1 MTESPLAADENR
13 KAQLNALI
21 AGLGEKEN
29 PRIKGL
35 RDWIDVVFK
44 LLITG
49 MVGFGTWYLTSQK
62 QGFEA
67 AHTEKVQQNDDVRLV
82 VDMLAT
88 DDAVHRTMALSIA
101 KAYAVSRIP
110 AELFEAVNAY
120 VSSKN
125 NRIEAQQTNAVIAQ
139 VQTSTAGT
147 QVVRKANDSLPI
159 RIYIQYQRIEDK
171 AGIEAIRQKLNSQ
184 AVGTK
189 TINVPPIEHVATTI
203 SAPVLKCF
211 RQSECDA
218 FGKTLVDKLKAA
230 GAPANLQLQPTPGS
244 ENSTTIRPNHFEAW
258 FGSL

>member
-1 MTESPLAADENR
+1 M
-13 KAQLNALI
+13 
-21 AGLGEKEN
+21 
-29 PRIKGL
+29 KGL

-49 MVGFGTWYLTSQK
+49 MIGFGTWYLTSEK
-62 QGFEA
+62 QGLEA

-125 NRIEAQQTNAVIAQ
+125 NRVEAQQTYAVVAQ
-139 VQTSTAGT
+139 VQSSIAGT
-147 QVVRKANDSLPI
+147 QAVQKANDSLPI
-159 RIYIQYQRIEDK
+159 RIYIQYQRLEDK
-171 AGIEAIRQKLNSQ
+171 AGVEAIRQKLNTQ

-189 TINVPPIEHVATTI
+189 TINVPIEYVATTI

-211 RQSECDA
+211 RQTECDT
-218 FGKTLVDKLKAA
+218 FGKTVVDKLKLA
-230 GAPANLQLQPTPGS
+230 GAPENLQLQPTLSS